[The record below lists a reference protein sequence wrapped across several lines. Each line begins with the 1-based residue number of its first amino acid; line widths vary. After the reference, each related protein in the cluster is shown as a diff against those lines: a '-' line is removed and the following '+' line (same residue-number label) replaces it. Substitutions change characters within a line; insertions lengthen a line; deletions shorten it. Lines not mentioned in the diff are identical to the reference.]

1 MLSANNSFFHTE
13 PKSFIVLDL
22 SLSQQ
27 NQRRKNMSET
37 NLPFNEKIYPKNAQV
52 SSGEKLRHEWE
63 KSIKNPQ
70 EFWAEKA
77 KAIDWIKTWDKV
89 LDDSNPPFYK
99 WFQGGILNITHNALD
114 RHVKTQ
120 RKNKLAYIWEG
131 ELGEVRT
138 YTYYQL
144 YREVNKLAKV
154 FKDFGLKKGDRVAV
168 YLPVIPE
175 LPITLLATA
184 RVGGIHMVVFSG
196 FSAEA
201 LADRINDCGAKILV
215 TVDGSYRRGKMVAI
229 KDNADRALPNTP
241 TVEKVIV
248 VKRTGQEIQMKDGRD
263 VWYQEALAKA
273 GATAY
278 VEPEPMQATDPLFI
292 LYTSG
297 TTGKPKGVQH
307 GIGGYLVWAYW
318 TLKWGFNPNEEDIW
332 WCTADIG
339 WITGHTY
346 NVYAPLS
353 AGVTS
358 LIFEGTPDY
367 PAQDRWWDIIE
378 RHGVTILYTTPT
390 AIRMFMKFGEE
401 WINKHDLST
410 LRLLGTVGE
419 PINPEA
425 WKWYYRIIGKEKL
438 AIVDTWWQTE
448 TGGYMIAPLP
458 GIELVPLKPGSA
470 TYPLP
475 SVQTEVYDEK
485 GQPTKAGNK
494 GFLVVKTPWPGML
507 QTLWKNPERFK
518 QTYFGRWPNTYYT
531 GDYAVKDPDGYFWL
545 LGRADEVLKVAGH
558 RIGTVELESA
568 LVSHHAVSEAAVM
581 GKEDAVKGEVPVAFV
596 VLRSGFTP
604 SEELR
609 AELVKHIRT
618 TIGPIAT
625 PDAIVIVNKL
635 PKTRS
640 GKIMRRLL
648 KAVLVGA
655 PLGDVS
661 TLEDEGSVED
671 IKATYEE
678 LRKQLTK

>member
-1 MLSANNSFFHTE
+1 
-13 PKSFIVLDL
+13 
-22 SLSQQ
+22 
-27 NQRRKNMSET
+27 MSET
-37 NLPFNEKIYPKNAQV
+37 SLPFNEKIYPTNVKI
-52 SSGEKLRHEWE
+52 SSGEKLRQEWE
-63 KSIKNPQ
+63 KSVKNPQ

-77 KAIDWIKTWDKV
+77 KAIDWFKPFDKV

-99 WFQGGILNITHNALD
+99 WFSGGTLNIAYNALD

-131 ELGEVRT
+131 ELGETKT
-138 YTYYQL
+138 YSYYQL
-144 YREVNKLAKV
+144 YREVNKLAKTL
-154 FKDFGLKKGDRVAV
+154 KDFGLQKGDRVAV

-175 LPITLLATA
+175 LPIALLATA
-184 RVGGIHMVVFSG
+184 RVGGIHTVVFSG
-196 FSAEA
+196 FSADA

-215 TVDGSYRRGKMVAI
+215 TADGSYRRGKTVAI
-229 KDNADRALPNTP
+229 KDNADRALLNTP
-241 TVEKVIV
+241 GVEKVIV
-248 VKRTGQEIQMKDGRD
+248 VKRTGQDIKMQEGRD
-263 VWYQEALAKA
+263 FWYSDVLAKA
-273 GATAY
+273 GANAY

-353 AGVTS
+353 LGVTS

-390 AIRMFMKFGEE
+390 AVRMFMKFGEE

-425 WKWYYRIIGKEKL
+425 WKWYYRVIGKEKL

-475 SVQTEVYDEK
+475 SVEADVYDEK

-507 QTLWKNPERFK
+507 QTLWKDPERFK
-518 QTYFGRWPNTYYT
+518 QTYFGRWPNNYYT
-531 GDYAVKDPDGYFWL
+531 GDYAVKDPEGYFWL

-568 LVSHHAVSEAAVM
+568 LVSHPAVSEAAVM

-618 TIGPIAT
+618 AIGPIAT
-625 PDAIVIVNKL
+625 PDAVVIVNKL

-640 GKIMRRLL
+640 GKIMRRIL

-655 PLGDVS
+655 PIGDVS
-661 TLEDEGSVED
+661 TLEDEASVED

-678 LRKQLTK
+678 MRKQLAK

>member
-1 MLSANNSFFHTE
+1 
-13 PKSFIVLDL
+13 
-22 SLSQQ
+22 
-27 NQRRKNMSET
+27 MSKAS
-37 NLPFNEKIYPKNAQV
+37 LPFNEKYYPITEKI
-52 SSGEKLRHEWE
+52 SSGEKRKQEWE
-63 KSIKNPQ
+63 KSLKQPQ
-70 EFWAEKA
+70 EFWTEKA
-77 KAIDWIKTWDKV
+77 QAIDWYKPFTKA
-89 LDDSNPPFYK
+89 LDDTNPPFFK
-99 WFQGGILNITHNALD
+99 WFPNGELNISYNALD
-114 RHVKTQ
+114 RHVKTA

-131 ELGEVRT
+131 ELGEVKT

-144 YREVNKLAKV
+144 YREVNQLAKAL
-154 FKDFGLKKGDRVAV
+154 KDFGVKKGDRIAV

-184 RVGGIHMVVFSG
+184 RIGGIHAVVFSG

-201 LADRINDCGAKILV
+201 LADRVNDSGAKILV
-215 TVDGSYRRGKMVAI
+215 TADGSYRRGKTVAI
-229 KDNADRALPNTP
+229 KDNADRALQHTP

-248 VKRTGQEIQMKDGRD
+248 VKRTGQQVNMQPERD
-263 VWYQEALAKA
+263 FWYNDALAAA
-273 GATAY
+273 GTNAY
-278 VEPEPMQATDPLFI
+278 VEPERMQSTDPLFI

-307 GIGGYLVWAYW
+307 GTGGFLVWAYW
-318 TLKWGFNPNEEDIW
+318 TLKWAFNPSEEDIF

-353 AGVTS
+353 LGVTA
-358 LIFEGTPDY
+358 LLFEGTPDF
-367 PAQDRWWDIIE
+367 PAQDRWWSIIE
-378 RHGVTILYTTPT
+378 RHGVTILYSTPT
-390 AIRMFMKFGEE
+390 AVRMFMKFGEE
-401 WINKHDLST
+401 WVKKHDLSS
-410 LRLLGTVGE
+410 LRILGTVGE

-425 WKWYYRIIGKEKL
+425 WKWYYRVIGKERL
-438 AIVDTWWQTE
+438 AIIDTWWQTE
-448 TGGYMIAPLP
+448 TGGYMIAPLS
-458 GIELVPLKPGSA
+458 GIELTPFKPGSA
-470 TYPLP
+470 TFPLP
-475 SVQTEVYDEK
+475 AVNADIYDEK
-485 GQPTKAGNK
+485 GQPVAAGTK
-494 GFLVVKTPWPGML
+494 GFLVVKSPWPGML
-507 QTLWKNPERFK
+507 QTLWKDAERFK

-531 GDYAVKDPDGYFWL
+531 GDYAVRDPEGYFWL

-568 LVSHHAVSEAAVM
+568 LVSHPAVSEAAVM

-596 VLRSGFTP
+596 TLRSGFQP

-625 PDAIVIVNKL
+625 PDAIVMVNKL

-640 GKIMRRLL
+640 GKIMRRIL

-655 PLGDVS
+655 PIGDVS
-661 TLEDEGSVED
+661 TLEDEASLED

-678 LRKQLTK
+678 LRRQLEKK

>member
-1 MLSANNSFFHTE
+1 
-13 PKSFIVLDL
+13 
-22 SLSQQ
+22 
-27 NQRRKNMSET
+27 MSVA
-37 NLPFNEKIYPKNAQV
+37 NLPFDDRIFPGK
-52 SSGEKLRHEWE
+52 KLKEEWE

-77 KAIDWIKTWDKV
+77 KAIDWFKTWDKV

-99 WFQGGILNITHNALD
+99 WFPGGKLNISYNALD
-114 RHVKTQ
+114 RHLKTPT
-120 RKNKLAYIWEG
+120 KNQLAYIWEG
-131 ELGEVRT
+131 ENSEVKT

-144 YREVNKLAKV
+144 YREVNKLAKI

-168 YLPVIPE
+168 YLPMIPE

-184 RVGGIHMVVFSG
+184 RVGGVHTVVFSG

-201 LADRINDCGAKILV
+201 LADRVNDCGAKIVV
-215 TVDGSYRRGKMVAI
+215 TADGAYRRGKTVAL
-229 KDNADRALPNTP
+229 KDTTDRALQNTP
-241 TVEKVIV
+241 TVQKVIV
-248 VKRTGQEIQMKDGRD
+248 VRRTGQNVPMKEGRD
-263 VWYQEALAKA
+263 HWYDEAMAKVEPN
-273 GATAY
+273 AY
-278 VEPEPMQATDPLFI
+278 VEPEPMESTEPLFI

-307 GIGGYLVWAYW
+307 GIGGYLVWGYW
-318 TLKWGFNPNEEDIW
+318 TLKWGFDPNEQDIW
-332 WCTADIG
+332 WCTADVG

-346 NVYAPLS
+346 NVYAPL
-353 AGVTS
+353 ALGITS

-367 PAQDRWWDIIE
+367 PAQDRWWDIVE

-390 AIRMFMKFGEE
+390 AIRMFMKFGEQ
-401 WINKHDLST
+401 WITKHDLST

-425 WKWYYRIIGKEKL
+425 WKWYYRVIGKEKL
-438 AIVDTWWQTE
+438 PIVDTWWQTE
-448 TGGYMIAPLP
+448 TGGFMIAPLP

-470 TYPLP
+470 TNPLP
-475 SVQTEVYDEK
+475 GILAEVYDEK
-485 GQPTKAGNK
+485 GQPTPTGVK
-494 GFLVVKTPWPGML
+494 GFLVIKTPWPGML
-507 QTLWKNPERFK
+507 ETLWKDPERFK
-518 QTYFGRWPNTYYT
+518 QTYFGRWPNIYYT
-531 GDYAVKDPDGYFWL
+531 GDYAVRDPDGYFWL

-568 LVSHHAVSEAAVM
+568 LVSHPAVSEAAVM
-581 GKEDAVKGEVPVAFV
+581 GKEDPLKGEVPVAFV
-596 VLRSGFTP
+596 VLRSGFSP

-609 AELVKHIRT
+609 TELIKHIRN

-655 PLGDVS
+655 SLGDVS
-661 TLEDEGSVED
+661 TLEDEASMED

-678 LRKQLTK
+678 LRKQLEKK

>member
-1 MLSANNSFFHTE
+1 MTE
-13 PKSFIVLDL
+13 
-22 SLSQQ
+22 
-27 NQRRKNMSET
+27 ET
-37 NLPFNEKIYPKNAQV
+37 NLPFNEK
-52 SSGEKLRHEWE
+52 
-63 KSIKNPQ
+63 
-70 EFWAEKA
+70 FWAEKA
-77 KAIDWIKTWDKV
+77 KAINWIKKWDTV
-89 LDDSNPPFYK
+89 LDDTNPPFYQWYK
-99 WFQGGILNITHNALD
+99 GATLNITTNTLD
-114 RHVKTQ
+114 RHVKTP
-120 RKNKLAYIWEG
+120 KKDKLAYIWEG
-131 ELGEVRT
+131 EMGETKT
-138 YTYYQL
+138 YTYQQL
-144 YREVNKLAKV
+144 YTEVNQLAKTL
-154 FKDFGLKKGDRVAV
+154 KEFGLKKGDRVAV

-184 RVGGIHMVVFSG
+184 RLGAIHAVVFSG

-201 LADRINDCGAKILV
+201 LADRINGSGAKILV
-215 TVDGSYRRGKMVAI
+215 TVDGSYRRGKTIAI
-229 KDNADRALPNTP
+229 KDNADRALQNTP
-241 TVEKVIV
+241 TVQKVIV
-248 VKRTGQEIQMKDGRD
+248 VKRTGQPIQMQPNRD
-263 VWYQEALAKA
+263 IWYHEAITQA
-273 GATAY
+273 GKNAY

-318 TLKWGFNPNEEDIW
+318 TLKWGFNPDENDIW

-353 AGVTS
+353 LGITS
-358 LIFEGTPDY
+358 LLFEGTPDY

-378 RHGVTILYTTPT
+378 RHKVTILYTTPT
-390 AIRMFMKFGEE
+390 AVRMFMKFGED
-401 WINKHDLST
+401 WINKHNLST

-425 WKWYYRIIGKEKL
+425 WKWYYRVIGKERL
-438 AIVDTWWQTE
+438 PIIDTWWQTE
-448 TGGYMIAPLP
+448 TGGYMIAPLT
-458 GIELVPLKPGSA
+458 GIELIPLKPGSA
-470 TYPLP
+470 TKPLP
-475 SVQTEVYDEK
+475 SIHAEVYDEK
-485 GQPTKAGNK
+485 GQPAKPGNK
-494 GFLVVKTPWPGML
+494 GFLVIKTPWPGML
-507 QTLWKNPERFK
+507 QTLWKDPERYK
-518 QTYFGRWPNTYYT
+518 QTYFGRWPNIYYT
-531 GDYAVKDPDGYFWL
+531 GDYAVKDPEGYFWL

-568 LVSHHAVSEAAVM
+568 LVAHPAVSEAAVM

-625 PDAIVIVNKL
+625 PDAIIIANKL

-655 PLGDVS
+655 PLGDTS
-661 TLEDEGSVED
+661 TLEDEASVED

-678 LRKQLTK
+678 LRKQLAK

>member
-1 MLSANNSFFHTE
+1 
-13 PKSFIVLDL
+13 
-22 SLSQQ
+22 
-27 NQRRKNMSET
+27 MSET
-37 NLPFNEKIYPKNAQV
+37 SLPFNDRVFPGKALKE
-52 SSGEKLRHEWE
+52 EWE
-63 KSIKNPQ
+63 KSIKKPQ

-77 KAIDWIKTWDKV
+77 KAIDWFRTWDKV

-99 WFQGGILNITHNALD
+99 WFKGGVLNISYNALD
-114 RHVKTQ
+114 RHLETP
-120 RKNKLAYIWEG
+120 RKNALAYIWEG
-131 ELGEVRT
+131 ENGEVRT
-138 YTYYQL
+138 FTYYQL

-154 FKDFGLKKGDRVAV
+154 FKNVGLKKGDRVAV
-168 YLPVIPE
+168 YLPMIPE

-184 RVGGIHMVVFSG
+184 RLGGVHMVVFSG

-201 LADRINDCGAKILV
+201 LADRINDCEAKILV
-215 TVDGSYRRGKMVAI
+215 TSDGAYRRGKIVTL
-229 KDNADRALPNTP
+229 KDTADRALAATP
-241 TVEKVIV
+241 TVEKVVV
-248 VKRTGQEIQMKDGRD
+248 VKRTGQTVPMKEGRD
-263 VWYQEALAKA
+263 VYYHDALAK
-273 GATAY
+273 
-278 VEPEPMQATDPLFI
+278 VEANAFVPPEPMEATEPLFI

-307 GIGGYLVWAYW
+307 GVGGYLVWGYW
-318 TLKWGFNPNEEDIW
+318 TLKWGFNPNDKDIW
-332 WCTADIG
+332 WCTADVG

-346 NVYAPLS
+346 NVYAPL
-353 AGVTS
+353 AMGITS

-367 PAQDRWWDIIE
+367 PAQDRWWEIIE

-390 AIRMFMKFGEE
+390 AIRMFRKFGEE
-401 WINKHDLST
+401 WINKHDISS

-425 WKWYYRIIGKEKL
+425 WKWYYRVIGKEKL
-438 AIVDTWWQTE
+438 AIIDTWWQTE
-448 TGGYMIAPLP
+448 TGGFMIAPLP

-470 TYPLP
+470 TNPLP
-475 SVQTEVYDEK
+475 SIQAEVYDEK
-485 GQPTKAGNK
+485 GQPTPTGTK
-494 GFLVVKTPWPGML
+494 GFLVIKTPWPGMME
-507 QTLWKNPERFK
+507 TLWKDPERYK
-518 QTYFGRWPNTYYT
+518 QTYFGRWPNIYYT

-568 LVSHHAVSEAAVM
+568 LVSHPSVSEAAVM
-581 GKEDAVKGEVPVAFV
+581 GKEDPVKGEVPVAFV
-596 VLRSGFTP
+596 TLRNGFSP

-609 AELVKHIRT
+609 ADLIKHIRN

-625 PDAIVIVNKL
+625 PDAIIIVNKL

-655 PLGDVS
+655 ALGDVS
-661 TLEDEGSVED
+661 TLEDEASVED

-678 LRKQLTK
+678 LKRQLEKK